1 MLRPPRRTYGN
12 FGYHLAIKASQVDA
26 LLRQE
31 DCGRRDA
38 EPFFVLVVN
47 IKRPD

>member
-1 MLRPPRRTYGN
+1 MLRPPRSDLSRIKQVRSM
-12 FGYHLAIKASQVDA
+12 LA
-26 LLRQE
+26 LRQE
-31 DCGRRDA
+31 GCGRRDA